1 MSYEDET
8 RGYYKNDRKARE
20 YHAWFTEAKGLN
32 GWRFR
37 YIADKER
44 AAVARLMASVPHARV
59 IDVPTGTGKMAPVFK
74 HFGSSVLACDVS
86 ENMLSIARETYLE
99 AGVQAEFEVVDL
111 EKASETIRHPYDLT
125 VCVRLMH
132 RVPDEIKLRMLDQI
146 SLLSPFSIV
155 SFAQDSAYERIRG
168 KARRATMRKGS
179 DSDEMHANV
188 RTTWPTKAELDTIVS
203 QRFEP
208 LSRVDV
214 SPLLSAEVMYLLKSK
229 TFSG

>member
-1 MSYEDET
+1 MSYEEET
-8 RGYYKNDRKARE
+8 RGYYKNDRKAKE

-44 AAVARLMASVPHARV
+44 SAVARLMAAVPHARV
-59 IDVPTGTGKMAPVFK
+59 IDVPAGTGKMAPVFK
-74 HFGSSVLACDVS
+74 RSGSYVLACDVS
-86 ENMLSIARETYLE
+86 ENMLSIARETYGD
-99 AGVQAEFEVVDL
+99 AGVPAEFQIVDL
-111 EKASETIRHPYDLT
+111 EKATETIRQPYDLT

-132 RVPDEIKLRMLDQI
+132 RVPNDVKLRMLDQI

-155 SFAQDSAYERIRG
+155 SFAQDSTYERIRG
-168 KARRATMRKGS
+168 RARRATMRKGS
-179 DSDEMHANV
+179 DVEEMHLSV
-188 RTTWPTKAELDTIVS
+188 RTTWPTKSALDEIVS

-229 TFSG
+229 IFPG